1 MNALLEHRTPL
12 IISFGFVAAVT
23 IYAAVTEGLLVASA
37 FLPVFVGMWLM
48 ERKRNQV

>member
-1 MNALLEHRTPL
+1 MNALLEHRTQL

-23 IYAAVTEGLLVASA
+23 IYAAVTEGLFVASA

>member
-1 MNALLEHRTPL
+1 MNALLEHRTHL
-12 IISFGFVAAVT
+12 IISYGFVAAVT
-23 IYAAVTEGLLVASA
+23 IYVVVAEGLLVASA

>member
-23 IYAAVTEGLLVASA
+23 IYAAVTKGLLVASA

-48 ERKRNQV
+48 ERKRDQV